1 MARELAGPSKSYPW
15 SSNGD
20 RNDNGGFSLAGEF
33 QNQLQYEFVHQENV
47 HNCSFFLP
55 QCHEAAN
62 KRIMDTRKENS
73 EQEQLAGVLLKLPPF
88 GLKLNLAPNFLDSLE
103 KMLNHYSS
111 AAKKYDFGS
120 QPMSE
125 KLKASSFPVFLLKI
139 GNWERRS
146 TNEGDLVAKCYYA
159 KKRLVWEILER
170 RLKSKI
176 EIQWNDIIAM
186 RAIIRE
192 NQPGILEIELN
203 QPPTFH
209 EETDPQPRKH
219 TMWKPTSDF
228 TGGEASKCR
237 RHQLMFPPGSL
248 DKHYE
253 KLIHCD
259 RRFYELCQKPFPSLR
274 SPCFESNIYRYT
286 NFTLDNHMDRP
297 NANHGL
303 QFNHG
308 TPSPQVAV
316 QHVPSNYHAC
326 QPSFQGTPSPI
337 SVMEFSHSNEIIKRL
352 HDNPRM
358 ALWGEGTSNNLAAAP
373 IVVPFNQVDSVV
385 SFQNYSNP
393 LPYYGQGGNPNNH
406 VNQMLSNVN
415 HPLFSDTMVEG
426 YNETNQ
432 MASVDSLNG
441 LVNLFQEGSSQQ
453 TFYGQGMVTGNN
465 GLGLDY
471 SVNPSMQNFG
481 GQVFQQPDSSIP
493 SQVHPSMQ
501 NFGPFNNDINQFK
514 H

>member
-1 MARELAGPSKSYPW
+1 
-15 SSNGD
+15 
-20 RNDNGGFSLAGEF
+20 
-33 QNQLQYEFVHQENV
+33 
-47 HNCSFFLP
+47 
-55 QCHEAAN
+55 
-62 KRIMDTRKENS
+62 
-73 EQEQLAGVLLKLPPF
+73 
-88 GLKLNLAPNFLDSLE
+88 
-103 KMLNHYSS
+103 
-111 AAKKYDFGS
+111 
-120 QPMSE
+120 
-125 KLKASSFPVFLLKI
+125 
-139 GNWERRS
+139 
-146 TNEGDLVAKCYYA
+146 
-159 KKRLVWEILER
+159 
-170 RLKSKI
+170 
-176 EIQWNDIIAM
+176 
-186 RAIIRE
+186 
-192 NQPGILEIELN
+192 
-203 QPPTFH
+203 
-209 EETDPQPRKH
+209 
-219 TMWKPTSDF
+219 
-228 TGGEASKCR
+228 
-237 RHQLMFPPGSL
+237 
-248 DKHYE
+248 
-253 KLIHCD
+253 
-259 RRFYELCQKPFPSLR
+259 
-274 SPCFESNIYRYT
+274 
-286 NFTLDNHMDRP
+286 
-297 NANHGL
+297 
-303 QFNHG
+303 
-308 TPSPQVAV
+308 
-316 QHVPSNYHAC
+316 
-326 QPSFQGTPSPI
+326 
-337 SVMEFSHSNEIIKRL
+337 MEFSHSNEIIKRL